1 MNKKTFSLI
10 GFLFL
15 IGTLAAGV
23 VLVFQKQ
30 NLNKEAAPATILSIS
45 PESQNKI
52 PGEELLLN
60 VNLTTGNN
68 KVIGFDVQ
76 LNFDPD
82 IFEVT
87 SLNQGEAVD
96 GFTVIKNETDNI
108 KGSVLLSIFNL
119 DKTQFLEGSNLKIVN
134 ISAKVKKTA
143 SQGKYS
149 FTFDPTTAIA
159 ALLEKHNVLSASVP
173 GYIKV
178 GSGATSAPTP
188 GEPNSCNGT
197 CGSNYNCKSGLFCH
211 NGYCRNP
218 QCANDSSCECLQT
231 ATPTPKP
238 AGAATINTRSSSPQ
252 PTPKPTN
259 EDDEV
264 VYYNFGG
271 SNDPAKSP
279 SPSPT
284 DLNLLENP
292 VNIDPVSTQKVFDLK
307 SVAITAL
314 AALALLYGVFLLI
327 KTLKSSK

>member
-1 MNKKTFSLI
+1 MNKKIFTLI

-23 VLVFQKQ
+23 LLVFQKQ
-30 NLNKEAAPATILSIS
+30 NLNKEAAPATVLSIS

-60 VNLTTGNN
+60 VNLNTGNN
-68 KVIGFDVQ
+68 KVLGFDVQ

-87 SLNQGEAVD
+87 SLNQGDAID

-108 KGSVLLSIFNL
+108 KGSVLLSVFNL
-119 DKTQFLEGSNLKIVN
+119 DKTQFLQGSELKIVN
-134 ISAKVKKTA
+134 INAKVKNTA

-149 FTFDPTTAIA
+149 FSFDPTTAIA
-159 ALLEKHNVLSASVP
+159 ALMEKYNVLSASIP

-211 NGYCRNP
+211 DGYCRNP
-218 QCANDSSCECLQT
+218 QCANDSSCGCLQT
-231 ATPTPKP
+231 ATPTSNPSGSTTLSTKPPSPK
-238 AGAATINTRSSSPQ
+238 
-252 PTPKPTN
+252 PTPKPSS
-259 EDDEV
+259 EDDEI
-264 VYYNFGG
+264 VYYNFG
-271 SNDPAKSP
+271 SNNPTKSP
-279 SPSPT
+279 SPSPSNL
-284 DLNLLENP
+284 DLPLNP
-292 VNIDPVSTQKVFDLK
+292 VNIEPDSTQKIFDPK
-307 SVAITAL
+307 SIAITAL

-327 KTLKSSK
+327 KTLRSSK